1 MKPHADIDFMAG
13 SLHWRVAEEGSL
25 TSPMRVGRACRI
37 RLPDGST
44 DKDAESLGAACQG
57 QLSRIKSG
65 FSFCVKEGQ
74 VACTLSLDAVADIS
88 DIKERSWHP
97 RNA

>member
-13 SLHWRVAEEGSL
+13 SLHWRMAEEGSL

-44 DKDAESLGAACQG
+44 DKDAAALGDACQG

-65 FSFCVKEGQ
+65 FSFGADGRQ
-74 VACTLSLDAVADIS
+74 VACTLSPDAAAALS
-88 DIKERSWHP
+88 EIKERAGHA